1 MFHVAAPKYSRLG
14 TPHVVYVSPSHVNG
28 NSQGPEGMHAVYPS
42 RQGGCR
48 DRRDRDRDSQ
58 SACPAG
64 LGHAGDTVPRDR
76 DTPATLSRGTGT
88 RRRHCPAGRGTKW
101 DACGTHCGF
110 SNIGDRLGPFG
121 RCPHRR
127 TLIQHQYHAKCRFRG
142 LLHSEMSK
150 HGGCLANL
158 KIFSHFRG
166 RQTFFEQ

>member
-64 LGHAGDTVPRDR
+64 LGHAGDTVLRDVGQ
-76 DTPATLSRGTGT
+76 SGT
-88 RRRHCPAGRGTKW
+88 RVGHIVDLVTSA
-101 DACGTHCGF
+101 
-110 SNIGDRLGPFG
+110 IG
-121 RCPHRR
+121 
-127 TLIQHQYHAKCRFRG
+127 
-142 LLHSEMSK
+142 
-150 HGGCLANL
+150 
-158 KIFSHFRG
+158 
-166 RQTFFEQ
+166 